1 MSPRLISTAL
11 AGLLLTSCALLS
23 DPPTEQLYRFGTG
36 VGPGA
41 APVAA
46 SETPAIRL
54 GIDPGAFP
62 REATGVR
69 ILTTEGAQ
77 VSYLAA
83 ARWAAPAEI
92 LFENTLV
99 RAFDGAAPDV
109 TMYPRGATGTAAAL
123 LRVDVRQFEAV
134 YDQGPQAPPV
144 VRIRLSARLND
155 RIERTVLGER
165 EFTAESRAVDNRV
178 TAVVAAYD
186 QAVNEVAR
194 SVSAWSVDTARRGGV
209 GRARADAG

>member
-1 MSPRLISTAL
+1 MSPRLFLAAA
-11 AGLLLTSCALLS
+11 AGLLVAGCALLS
-23 DPPTEQLYRFGTG
+23 DPPTEQLYRFGTS
-36 VGPGA
+36 VGAVA
-41 APVAA
+41 APAPG

-69 ILTTEGAQ
+69 ILTSEGSR

-83 ARWAAPAEI
+83 ARWAAPAEL

-99 RAFDGAAPDV
+99 RAFDGVAPDV
-109 TMYPRGATGTAAAL
+109 TMYTRGGSGTAAAL

-134 YDQGPQAPPV
+134 YDQGPQAPPM

-165 EFTAESRAVDNRV
+165 EFTVESRAGDNRV
-178 TAVVAAYD
+178 GAVVAAYD
-186 QAVNEVAR
+186 QAVTEVTRA
-194 SVSAWSVDTARRGGV
+194 VAAWTVDSARRGGV
-209 GRARADAG
+209 ARARASD